1 MFNQRELMKA
11 MQRMGMNMSEI
22 EAEEVII
29 VKKDGKQ
36 LKIKNPS
43 VSKINIQ
50 GQSIFQISGI
60 EEEINYSEEDIQM
73 IIEQCNVSREEAIKA
88 LKETNG
94 DLAEAILKLKK
105 D

>member
-11 MQRMGMNMSEI
+11 MQRMGLNTSEI
-22 EAEEVII
+22 DAEEVII
-29 VKKDGKQ
+29 IKKDGKQ

-43 VSKINIQ
+43 ILKINIQ
-50 GQSIFQISGI
+50 GQSIFQISGV
-60 EEEINYSEEDIQM
+60 EEEINYSEEDVQM
-73 IIEQCNVSREEAIKA
+73 IIEQCNVSRDEAIKA
-88 LKETNG
+88 LKETKG